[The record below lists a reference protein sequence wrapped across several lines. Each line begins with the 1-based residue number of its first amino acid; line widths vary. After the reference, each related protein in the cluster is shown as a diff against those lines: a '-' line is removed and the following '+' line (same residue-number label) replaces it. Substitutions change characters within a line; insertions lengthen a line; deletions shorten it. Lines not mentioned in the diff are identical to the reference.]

1 MSARTLSPKQAAF
14 VAEYLIDLNATQAAI
29 RAGYSEK
36 SAARISVEL
45 LNKTQV
51 RKAIEK
57 AQAKRTERTE
67 ITADRVVTE
76 LAKIAFADPR
86 DLMEWGPNGLVLK
99 DCRIIPD
106 AAAAAV
112 AEVSEGKDGM
122 KLKKLDKLK
131 ALELLGRHLGMF
143 TDKVEMSG
151 DLDIAAIIMEAR
163 NRADK
168 LR

>member
-1 MSARTLSPKQAAF
+1 MADKLTPKQQRF
-14 VAEYLIDLNATQAAI
+14 VEEYLVDLNATQAAI

-51 RKAIEK
+51 QKSIEK
-57 AQAKRTERTE
+57 AQAKRAERTE
-67 ITADRVVTE
+67 VTADRVVTE

-86 DLMEWGPNGLVLK
+86 DLMEWGPDGLVLK
-99 DCRIIPD
+99 DCRTIPD

-112 AEVSEGKDGM
+112 SEVSESNDGI

-143 TDKVEMSG
+143 TDKVKMSG
-151 DLDIAAIIMEAR
+151 ELDIATIIMEAR

>member
-1 MSARTLSPKQAAF
+1 MDKLTPKQQRF
-14 VAEYLIDLNATQAAI
+14 VEEYLVDLNATQAAI

-51 RKAIEK
+51 QKSIEK
-57 AQAKRTERTE
+57 AQAKRAERTE
-67 ITADRVVTE
+67 VTADRVVTE

-86 DLMEWGPNGLVLK
+86 DLMEWGPDGLVLK
-99 DCRIIPD
+99 DCRTIPD

-112 AEVSEGKDGM
+112 SEVSESKDGI

-151 DLDIAAIIMEAR
+151 ELDIATIIMEAR

>member
-1 MSARTLSPKQAAF
+1 MSDKLTPKQQRF
-14 VAEYLIDLNATQAAI
+14 VEEYLVDLNATQAAI

-51 RKAIEK
+51 RKSIEK
-57 AQAKRTERTE
+57 AQAKRAERTE
-67 ITADRVVTE
+67 VTADRVVTE

-86 DLMEWGPNGLVLK
+86 DLMEWGPDGLVLK
-99 DCRIIPD
+99 DCRTIPD

-112 AEVSEGKDGM
+112 SEVSESKDGI

-151 DLDIAAIIMEAR
+151 ELDIATIIMEAR